1 MSKKEEGCHDSF
13 LCARVRCVRWTGLE
27 LECSSAVHAPDH
39 HPMCVGLSVNRS
51 TQRYMASE
59 VSAQAVLSMASKRP
73 RACECV
79 LNLTFPEVPPTT
91 PADCHSEMAG
101 PLNGRT
107 GGSAVLRSIPM
118 SVLDKF

>member
-1 MSKKEEGCHDSF
+1 M
-13 LCARVRCVRWTGLE
+13 LRPYTLYAL
-27 LECSSAVHAPDH
+27 LAQSSLKD
-39 HPMCVGLSVNRS
+39 GKNE
-51 TQRYMASE
+51 TE
-59 VSAQAVLSMASKRP
+59 

-118 SVLDKF
+118 SVLDNF